1 MSGKRKETEPLQG
14 RLELG
19 ELTRRRGRRGE
30 ELAAAWLLEHGF
42 QILERNLRRRQLG
55 EVDLLARRDD
65 VLHVVEVKCG
75 RGPLEL
81 LLERVDERK
90 LRLLLK
96 TLARSGWL
104 DGGPCKPRH
113 CRVDVL
119 LVQLSP
125 QGPRYQFL
133 EDLCPPELRWEGGPD
148 V

>member
-1 MSGKRKETEPLQG
+1 MRGRRAAVQQG
-14 RLELG
+14 CLDLG
-19 ELTRRRGRRGE
+19 EVGRRRGRKGE
-30 ELAAAWLLEHGF
+30 QLAAAWLAEQGF

-55 EVDLLARRDD
+55 EVDLLALREGE
-65 VLHVVEVKCG
+65 LHIVEVKCG

-96 TLARSGWL
+96 TLASAGWL
-104 DGGPCKPRH
+104 EGGPGRPRN

-119 LVQLSP
+119 LVLLEER
-125 QGPRYQFL
+125 GPRFQLL
-133 EDLCPPELRWEGGPD
+133 EDLCPPELSWSGGPD

>member
-1 MSGKRKETEPLQG
+1 MARRQTAVQQG
-14 RLELG
+14 MLDGMECC
-19 ELTRRRGRRGE
+19 RRRGHRGE
-30 ELAAAWLLEHGF
+30 ELAAEWLEARGF
-42 QILERNLRRRQLG
+42 RILKRNLRRRQMG
-55 EVDLLARRDD
+55 EVDLLAELGG

-75 RGPLEL
+75 RGPLDL

-104 DGGPCKPRH
+104 EGGPGRPAH

-119 LVQLSP
+119 LVQLGSE
-125 QGPRYQFL
+125 GPHIRFL
-133 EDLCPPELRWEGGPD
+133 EDLCPPELRWEGGAD

>member
-1 MSGKRKETEPLQG
+1 MARRPGAAQQG
-14 RLELG
+14 MLDGMECC
-19 ELTRRRGRRGE
+19 RRRGQRGE
-30 ELAAAWLLEHGF
+30 DLAADWLEARGF
-42 QILERNLRRRQLG
+42 RILKRNLRRRQAG
-55 EVDLLARRDD
+55 EVDLLAERDG

-104 DGGPCKPRH
+104 EGGPGRPTH

-119 LVQLSP
+119 LVQLDP
-125 QGPRYQFL
+125 QGPQLHFL
-133 EDLCPPELRWEGGPD
+133 EDLCPPELRWEGGAD